1 MIGII
6 IGSLS
11 IMQTYVRRALAA
23 RMRDAS
29 LRGLPPGSQPPQYE
43 PYYERAQGGSRSR
56 FGARYTVTPDGVT
69 GKVSFVSVQMCDDPE
84 TGATEEC
91 MQETAAPPP

>member
-1 MIGII
+1 MIGVV

-11 IMQTYVRRALAA
+11 VMQTYVRRALAA

-29 LRGLPPGSQPPQYE
+29 LRGLPNGSQAPQYA

-56 FGARYTVTPDGVT
+56 LGARYTVTPAGVT

-84 TGATEEC
+84 TDATEC
-91 MQETAAPPP
+91 TQETTAPPP